1 MRNGSSRAVFN
12 LQAGIQQAG
21 DQPAKLGRM
30 NTDEFRKLAERCRRL
45 ANAETNEELKQQ
57 LIAMSEEYAAKAQA
71 AETQSSTDGE

>member
-1 MRNGSSRAVFN
+1 
-12 LQAGIQQAG
+12 
-21 DQPAKLGRM
+21 M